1 MSVQK
6 QNRGGRISRAFA
18 VFGAA
23 VAASAAVEGGRRPAA
38 RDLRTL
44 GIDGSPEHEIALG
57 QLSPLGWDHINL
69 TGDYVW
75 LDPAAFD
82 ADGFL
87 PLKVGQR

>member
-23 VAASAAVEGGRRPAA
+23 IAASAAVEGGRRPAA

-44 GIDGSPEHEIALG
+44 GIDA
-57 QLSPLGWDHINL
+57 Q
-69 TGDYVW
+69 
-75 LDPAAFD
+75 AFD
-82 ADGFL
+82 RIG
-87 PLKVGQR
+87 